1 MPKSLHTFPPEILSE
16 IFAVAEVG
24 DKTTY
29 PGAVVLSHV
38 CHQWREAALGDS
50 ALWLEIGL
58 CHRDVHHL
66 PIITQFFQR
75 SKGRK
80 ISIGMDLGDRRRP
93 ENPALFRALL
103 RLVRAHLWRACHLFI
118 YAQWETWQTI
128 TVAFN
133 NQAYPNLSLLDLQ
146 LITPRAVQPS
156 RWAQIL
162 GDGMSEPVAPLPPVV
177 FSVPQDHPVL
187 DRLRIIGITL
197 ANPPLPNLALIRIGG
212 TATPNLVGSDGRV
225 NRWFLDGPQS
235 LYFEDMQIPPMPVYV
250 AQPIGER
257 NISTVTHLA
266 LSGLSASPRAAPGED
281 GLLEHSCIPFFDS
294 LYTPRVRCLE
304 IDRWDLDGRSW
315 TDFFAWLPENIR
327 FPYVVD
333 MRITGMHFEDM
344 DYADVAF
351 FLGSFPRMRHLRLQD
366 CWPGTWEVALEAL
379 QMDETL
385 CPKLKSIRLNDD
397 LAILRNDPLP
407 FGRDH
412 VDAER

>member
-1 MPKSLHTFPPEILSE
+1 MPKPLHTFPPEILSE
-16 IFAVAEVG
+16 IFAVAE
-24 DKTTY
+24 
-29 PGAVVLSHV
+29 
-38 CHQWREAALGDS
+38 WREAALGDS

-58 CHRDVHHL
+58 CNRDVHHL
-66 PIITQFFQR
+66 PIINQFFQR

-162 GDGMSEPVAPLPPVV
+162 GDGMPEPVAPFRP
-177 FSVPQDHPVL
+177 S
-187 DRLRIIGITL
+187 LRIIGITL

-212 TATPNLVGSDGRV
+212 IATPNLVGSDGRV

-235 LYFEDMQIPPMPVYV
+235 LYFEDMQIPPMPAYV

-294 LYTPRVRCLE
+294 LYTPRVRSLE

-385 CPKLKSIRLNDD
+385 CPKLKGIRLNDD